1 MARQTT
7 KKKVETPEGRGDYV
21 QQLMHD
27 NDILRREV
35 DRLNEV
41 IKYKDI
47 AINSIQK
54 ENEKISDELSKARHD
69 SEGISEAI

>member
-7 KKKVETPEGRGDYV
+7 KRKVDTPEGRGDYV

-47 AINSIQK
+47 AINAMK
-54 ENEKISDELSKARHD
+54 KDNEKISDELSKVRNSD
-69 SEGISEAI
+69 SN